1 MASGPALGVSRT
13 LLRRTRGCALRP
25 CSSKTRALMVT
36 EDAEQEKHS
45 SNKAGFRDV
54 GKRPSRPYQGPL
66 CLGFSSP
73 SRLGLYTEPLK
84 SRNKPTLSL
93 RTPRTRQR
101 VINAPPSSAA
111 DPGRA
116 SFSMLVAIIL
126 RPKDDNLCGFHA
138 LMGAAVRLSNLDLD
152 IWEQQHHREQQHR
165 ASRRAW
171 DEGRVGEGWAE

>member
-13 LLRRTRGCALRP
+13 LLRRTRGCFETVLKQDSGADGHRAGETFKQQGWVPGRRKEALATLSGAP
-25 CSSKTRALMVT
+25 LSWLFESQPSWSV
-36 EDAEQEKHS
+36 HS
-45 SNKAGFRDV
+45 TW
-54 GKRPSRPYQGPL
+54 L
-66 CLGFSSP
+66 
-73 SRLGLYTEPLK
+73 PLK

-116 SFSMLVAIIL
+116 SFSMLVAINL
-126 RPKDDNLCGFHA
+126 RPKDDNLCGSHA